1 MYELETRPDS
11 DNKIIAWLLE
21 ALCLMLDMD
30 SKFVIENIE
39 KSANGTPLISKLAP
53 NLTKMPNQE
62 NNFESWQNSRIMA
75 GANFLSWIIS
85 HSELFSD
92 QVRQL
97 INIQEFL
104 ELIKKKEIKS
114 SHRLSFLNLLNEIIL
129 KYPNYRDDY
138 CQKIELSGLAQALA
152 EIYPPNNPKFQDP
165 VSGPILKK
173 HLYYVQCWKLN
184 KDQTLMNVKVDS
196 QHHEAIRMIRVSKC
210 FHNVMSV
217 EESEKSK

>member
-1 MYELETRPDS
+1 MYELETRPDY
-11 DNKIIAWLLE
+11 DNRIIALLLE

-53 NLTKMPNQE
+53 NLTQMPNLE
-62 NNFESWQNSRIMA
+62 NNPNISSRIMA

-97 INIQEFL
+97 VNIQELL

-152 EIYPPNNPKFQDP
+152 EIYSPNNPKFNDP

-196 QHHEAIRMIRVSKC
+196 QHHEAIRMIRVSIC
-210 FHNVMSV
+210 FFVM
-217 EESEKSK
+217 